1 MGFVGKYI
9 GVGEVLD
16 TDQRHSQTT
25 DKQDNLLVWKQAF
38 DGQAWFGLSTMQ
50 LSVSWKG
57 EVLNSSH
64 NQIRER

>member
-38 DGQAWFGLSTMQ
+38 DGQAWFGL
-50 LSVSWKG
+50 
-57 EVLNSSH
+57 
-64 NQIRER
+64 